1 MRARLVDH
9 HHRRPG
15 PSGSETRAAQQLIS
29 RLSAP
34 FPDVPVDSVRQIV
47 NASREEFTDTPIRD
61 FVPVLVDRITLGPV
75 R

>member
-1 MRARLVDH
+1 
-9 HHRRPG
+9 
-15 PSGSETRAAQQLIS
+15 
-29 RLSAP
+29 
-34 FPDVPVDSVRQIV
+34 VPVDSVRQIV